1 MDNKGSCRTNKVK
14 KKRSK
19 RHKKVVIRWL
29 LFVIGMIVLTFGA
42 RIILLSGLGVGGLD
56 AIAIGLAEQTGNSI
70 GMWIVALGIL
80 LVIIGSFIRKKITI
94 LPLGTSLLIGW
105 FYNLWGNILFNHM
118 VSPTET
124 VYIGYTFLL
133 GILIA
138 PLGAAIYILSEVS
151 MGPVDYLMIAVKE
164 RFHKSMQVGRTFI
177 EVVFVVIGYLV
188 GGPIG
193 IGTIC
198 IMLLWGPILQVYYA
212 TLNKTFERYLKRK

>member
-1 MDNKGSCRTNKVK
+1 MDNKGSCRTNKVN

-70 GMWIVALGIL
+70 GMWIVVLGVL
-80 LVIIGSFIRKKITI
+80 LVIIGSVIRKKITI
-94 LPLGTSLLIGW
+94 LPLGTSLLVGW
-105 FYNLWGNILFNHM
+105 FYNLWGIIWFDKM
-118 VSPTET
+118 ISPTQT
-124 VYIGYTFLL
+124 ANIGYTFLL

-138 PLGAAIYILSEVS
+138 PIGAALYISSEVS

-164 RFHKSMQVGRTFI
+164 RFHKSIQIGRTFI
-177 EVVFVVIGYLV
+177 EVIFVIIGYFV

-198 IMLLWGPILQVYYA
+198 IMLLWGPILQVYYTA
-212 TLNKTFERYLKRK
+212 IKRLLDKYLERK